1 VLLGETKMTL
11 DEWIVNGEVGVSS
24 KTMWSAIKGVA
35 KGNEQMGW
43 NFDTPSDP
51 DDFRRCYLFYKQ
63 CNLTKE
69 DLQTVAKV
77 FKWYKPFMDAWDE
90 MVKLYEEESPKRS
103 CPKLYARMEELNN
116 EARTLDGWVQKSP
129 NWWERKKATA

>member
-1 VLLGETKMTL
+1 MTL
-11 DEWIVNGEVGVSS
+11 DEWIVNGKVGVSS

-35 KGNEQMGW
+35 KGNEHCGW
-43 NFDTPSDP
+43 NFDYPSDP
-51 DDFRRCYLFYKQ
+51 DDFRRCYLFYTQ

-69 DLQTVAKV
+69 DLQIVAKV

-103 CPKLYARMEELNN
+103 CPKLYARMQELGN
-116 EARTLDGWVQKSP
+116 EAKILDGWIQTSP
-129 NWWERKKATA
+129 HSWERKEASA